1 MISETFN
8 FIALIV
14 EAIILVVIIIYVDII
29 MEDAAEIREI
39 AQSCGWAD
47 MDKVRALDKKKY
59 VAAAKAASEDAYFT
73 MPDGERI
80 HRCAGKSRR
89 RW

>member
-14 EAIILVVIIIYVDII
+14 EAIILIAIIIYVDII
-29 MEDAAEIREI
+29 MEEAEEIREI
-39 AQSCGWAD
+39 AQSYGSAD
-47 MDKVRALDKKKY
+47 MDKVMALDKKKY
-59 VAAAKAASEDAYFT
+59 VPAERTMSEDAYFT

-80 HRCAGKSRR
+80 HRCASKRRR